1 VVVLKQDKYLESAQ
15 TAKEKAEEEYLKTQ
29 NANYRT
35 FVQAL
40 KILEKMKKDKT
51 FEARSK
57 RLGKLISAIRGA
69 GSPEV
74 KLEKILFSFRKL
86 KERDYIVADIKDA
99 ENKKISA
106 EDVQSRMKSA
116 LFDEEV
122 KSTAHASIFT
132 INQPMEEVQK
142 NKALDVLTEYFNPPP
157 TIEYEE
163 VVTEEE
169 KVSKIAVI
177 TLDDTDVDNITEY
190 MNDAFGENLTD
201 LTEQDHEIKTNLY
214 EILLELYVDS
224 FGEYPTF
231 YVKSGNI
238 AGYLKNLKSQVFREL
253 QRRSG
258 GKKDSSERTSSMII
272 SKDSLDR
279 AFNGIEGEIQL
290 LNERKKELSKQ
301 LEKHVDIDIEKEIV
315 NYQNK
320 IENEISEIKPELKEL
335 KERFDSVKTKL
346 KSLKEKESSLGQ
358 LTATEYVEGKKEL
371 DPEIKEANKIL
382 NIIIREGDKVKNK
395 LAILEKADSTSIR
408 STIESGLME
417 EHQAQ
422 VDNIKELNQRI
433 IRLKQEITLPKPVKK
448 EIRKIIRRFDPSKE
462 LEGEMYREY
471 ITALNT
477 YERILMRVGRK
488 IDLEITQMKSYIKK
502 NSDAL
507 QNTADYFI
515 GLTEKEFSVENLD
528 EFEDFEIVLAMNKH
542 SLTDSDMSELQTDI
556 IEALKLRRKVIKLT
570 EVAKEKAK
578 QKRDAK

>member
-1 VVVLKQDKYLESAQ
+1 MVVLKQDKYLESAQ
-15 TAKEKAEEEYLKTQ
+15 TADEKRREEYLKTQ

-74 KLEKILFSFRKL
+74 KLERILFSFRKL

-142 NKALDVLTEYFNPPP
+142 NKVLDALTEYFNPPP

-163 VVTEEE
+163 VVTGEE
-169 KVSKIAVI
+169 KISKVAVI

-190 MNDAFGENLTD
+190 MNDYFGEYLTD
-201 LTEQDHEIKTNLY
+201 LTKQDHEIKTNLY
-214 EILLELYVDS
+214 EILLELYVNS
-224 FGEYPTF
+224 FEEYPTF
-231 YVKSGNI
+231 YVKQSGNL
-238 AGYLKNLKSQVFREL
+238 AGYIKSLKSQVFRQL
-253 QRRSG
+253 QRRDQSSG
-258 GKKDSSERTSSMII
+258 EKKPEPFGGRIM
-272 SKDSLDR
+272 SKDSLDS
-279 AFNGIEGEIQL
+279 AFNGIEEQIRL
-290 LNERKKELSKQ
+290 LNGRKKELNNQ
-301 LEKHVDIDIEKEIV
+301 IVQHEDIDLEKEMV
-315 NYQNK
+315 NYQN
-320 IENEISEIKPELKEL
+320 IIDEEISEIEPELKEL
-335 KERFDSVKTKL
+335 KERLDSVKTKL
-346 KSLKEKESSLGQ
+346 KLLRNKEGSLGQ
-358 LTATEYVEGKKEL
+358 LTARQRLGL
-371 DPEIKEANKIL
+371 DPEFEEANKVA
-382 NIIIREGDKVKNK
+382 NIIIRQIDQLKEK
-395 LAILEKADSTSIR
+395 LAILQKADSTSIR
-408 STIESGLME
+408 SAVESSLVKE
-417 EHQAQ
+417 YQTQ
-422 VDNIKELNQRI
+422 IDNIKELDSRI
-433 IRLKQEITLPKPVKK
+433 LKLKQEITLPRPVKK
-448 EIRKIIRRFDPSKE
+448 EIKKIIRRFDPSKE

-471 ITALNT
+471 LTTLNT

-515 GLTEKEFSVENLD
+515 GLTEKEFSMENLD

-556 IEALKLRRKVIKLT
+556 MEALKLRRKIISLT
-570 EVAKEKAK
+570 NEAKEK
-578 QKRDAK
+578 RDAR

>member
-1 VVVLKQDKYLESAQ
+1 MVVLKQDKYLESAQ
-15 TAKEKAEEEYLKTQ
+15 TADEKRREEYLKTQ

-74 KLEKILFSFRKL
+74 KLERILFSFRKL

-142 NKALDVLTEYFNPPP
+142 NKALDDLTEYFNPPP

-163 VVTEEE
+163 VVTGEE
-169 KVSKIAVI
+169 KISKVAVI

-190 MNDAFGENLTD
+190 MNDYFGEYLTD

-224 FGEYPTF
+224 FGEYPKF
-231 YVKSGNI
+231 YVKQSGDI
-238 AGYLKNLKSQVFREL
+238 AGYLKSLKSQVFRQL
-253 QRRSG
+253 QRRDKRSG
-258 GKKDSSERTSSMII
+258 EKKPEPFGGRII
-272 SKDSLDR
+272 SKDSLDA
-279 AFNGIEGEIQL
+279 AFGGVEGEIRL
-290 LNERKKELSKQ
+290 LNERKKELNNQ
-301 LEKHVDIDIEKEIV
+301 IVQHEDIDIEKEMV
-315 NYQNK
+315 GYQNR
-320 IENEISEIKPELKEL
+320 IDEEISEIKSELKEF
-335 KERFDSVKTKL
+335 KERFDSTKTKL
-346 KSLKEKESSLGQ
+346 KSLKNKETSLGQ
-358 LTATEYVEGKKEL
+358 LSATEYVEGKKEL
-371 DPEIKEANKIL
+371 DPEIKEANRVL
-382 NIIIREGDKVKNK
+382 DVIIRKGDKLKEK
-395 LAILEKADSTSIR
+395 LAILQKADSTSIR
-408 STIESGLME
+408 EKIESGLMDE
-417 EHQAQ
+417 YQTQ
-422 VDNIKELNQRI
+422 IDNIKELDSRI
-433 IRLKQEITLPKPVKK
+433 IKLKQEITLPKPVKK
-448 EIRKIIRRFDPSKE
+448 EIKKIIRRFDPSKE

-471 ITALNT
+471 LTTLNT

-515 GLTEKEFSVENLD
+515 GLTEKEFSMENLD

-556 IEALKLRRKVIKLT
+556 MEALKLRRKIISLT
-570 EVAKEKAK
+570 NEAKEK
-578 QKRDAK
+578 RDAR